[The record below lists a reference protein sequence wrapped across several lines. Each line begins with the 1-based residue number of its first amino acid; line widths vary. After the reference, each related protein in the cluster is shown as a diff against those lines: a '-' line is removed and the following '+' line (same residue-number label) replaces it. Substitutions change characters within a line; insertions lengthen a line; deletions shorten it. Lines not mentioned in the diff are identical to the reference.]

1 MLQLHN
7 SSGRK
12 RREKTLKNW
21 LSCISSRKFKNTI
34 DKFINPCYSWE
45 LTMRI
50 IRIHVIYQL
59 LNFIITTHDNE
70 VSWKESKFKYVNG
83 NSLSKG
89 RLFLLLTESWILAK
103 LHHSVKNI
111 SVKNFPQ
118 SLSIKKKTL
127 KLNSDLPANFRI
139 HYIPKLKSSVWRI
152 VNILVVKFEW
162 PELLKG
168 KGILSWSLREG
179 IFVILIAWELQ

>member
-1 MLQLHN
+1 
-7 SSGRK
+7 
-12 RREKTLKNW
+12 
-21 LSCISSRKFKNTI
+21 
-34 DKFINPCYSWE
+34 
-45 LTMRI
+45 MRI

-103 LHHSVKNI
+103 LHHSIFRWKTSHN
-111 SVKNFPQ
+111 
-118 SLSIKKKTL
+118 LYLLKKKTL
-127 KLNSDLPANFRI
+127 KLNFDLPANFRI